1 MINGRK
7 LFDQLV
13 KNNLITCDNIRK
25 IATGQGDNDTTGYLL
40 DCNQFNN
47 YYKMIEIDLSRQQE
61 LDPDSK
67 AIEQINF
74 TGYLNWHENVN
85 DNTIIFFIIEEVK
98 ENIFDKEL

>member
-1 MINGRK
+1 
-7 LFDQLV
+7 
-13 KNNLITCDNIRK
+13 
-25 IATGQGDNDTTGYLL
+25 
-40 DCNQFNN
+40 
-47 YYKMIEIDLSRQQE
+47 MIEIDLSRQQE

-98 ENIFDKEL
+98 ENIFDKELWKCCNFTLF